1 VHKQVEVVPNGTGWD
16 STNNI
21 PCKPRILPHLSAG
34 TQDGQQLNKILKLKS
49 QITNLEKTII
59 DLKREN
65 FRQCQKN
72 QQVKAPVSEKENSFT
87 VSKVQ
92 SARIQQLEALVTSR
106 ERAILAFEASN
117 KRLER
122 ELNNTLNLV
131 DRLKREKNGLMIVK
145 NNKKPTNRN
154 TRMDW
159 ISCGDP
165 YFTSYPKGN
174 NAGYPTAY
182 KSVSNVPYKGKTP
195 SNASS
200 KMNLQNLLISI
211 GICLIVYKKPE
222 LIRWILKKLVGLS
235 RTTSVYSLLSFRKIF
250 SWSIFLIDIPLN
262 ALATK

>member
-1 VHKQVEVVPNGTGWD
+1 VHKQVEVVPNSTGWD

-21 PCKPRILPHLSAG
+21 PCKPRILPHLGAG
-34 TQDGQQLNKILKLKS
+34 TKDGQQLNKILKLKS

-106 ERAILAFEASN
+106 ERAIIAFQASN

-122 ELNNTLNLV
+122 EFTLNLV

-165 YFTSYPKGN
+165 YFISYPPEN
-174 NAGYPTAY
+174 NAGYPTAF
-182 KSVSNVPYKGKTP
+182 KSVSNVPYEGKTP
-195 SNASS
+195 SDASS
-200 KMNLQNLLISI
+200 MMNLQNLLIST